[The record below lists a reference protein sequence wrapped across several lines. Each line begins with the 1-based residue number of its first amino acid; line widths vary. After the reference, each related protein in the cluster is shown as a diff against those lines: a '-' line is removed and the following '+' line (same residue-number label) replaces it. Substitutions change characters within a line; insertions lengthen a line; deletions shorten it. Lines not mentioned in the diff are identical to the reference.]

1 MTHNELITLAK
12 HAAHGTAPAN
22 YSVNQVN
29 EAFLDGLRELCPRG
43 EFNTFM
49 KNRYDVYDIIIEAAE
64 QDLPRNAL
72 GEMAPF
78 VEFRQ
83 VEQGNTV
90 RFRKKLGRNR
100 AKKFLTQVGLSGV
113 YETFRLDHSDFE
125 VKAHAVGGAATV
137 GFERVLDGAE
147 SMAEVV
153 SVITEGLN
161 ESVYVEVQRALRAA
175 INAANRPAANKVV
188 ATEFDSDKMFKLVT
202 IARAYGDN
210 ATIFATPEFIQAMGP
225 DAIVPVPASGN
236 YGGVYAPQDI
246 DAIHNTGY
254 INIFRGTP
262 IVQLR
267 QSYTDENNNKTYLDP
282 QMAYILPSGG
292 EKPIKVV
299 REGKSVM
306 WDRTNEDQSM
316 EWRVYQKIG
325 VAVLYNHNWCIYQN
339 TGIEQTMD
347 DTLYGI

>member
-1 MTHNELITLAK
+1 
-12 HAAHGTAPAN
+12 
-22 YSVNQVN
+22 
-29 EAFLDGLRELCPRG
+29 
-43 EFNTFM
+43 
-49 KNRYDVYDIIIEAAE
+49 
-64 QDLPRNAL
+64 
-72 GEMAPF
+72 
-78 VEFRQ
+78 
-83 VEQGNTV
+83 
-90 RFRKKLGRNR
+90 
-100 AKKFLTQVGLSGV
+100 
-113 YETFRLDHSDFE
+113 
-125 VKAHAVGGAATV
+125 
-137 GFERVLDGAE
+137 
-147 SMAEVV
+147 
-153 SVITEGLN
+153 
-161 ESVYVEVQRALRAA
+161 
-175 INAANRPAANKVV
+175 
-188 ATEFDSDKMFKLVT
+188 
-202 IARAYGDN
+202 
-210 ATIFATPEFIQAMGP
+210 MGP